1 MIPDTANRALAIATG
16 LMGAL
21 SRTAGQE
28 PVRRILVVR
37 LGNLGDIVVALP
49 AFHALRKRFPDARM
63 VLLTSPTLR
72 GAPGAEDVLADDP
85 TFDDRIVYYADES
98 NRPRF
103 LKALCG
109 RIRRE
114 SFDMTVMLP
123 DDRSRFRHLA
133 KHLALLALAGQR
145 RFTGFRIV
153 SPDQY
158 GLGQVPRLMGLLEPL
173 GIAEVEPYPWI
184 RVSEDRR
191 QAALRRFLP
200 GDGRPLIA
208 MQCGAKRPANRWMPG
223 RFIEVGRRLV
233 EEHAAHILLTGGPG
247 ERVLTDEIA
256 CGIGAHCTSLAGETS
271 VTDLAALLERCVL
284 LVSNDTGTMHVAA
297 AMGIPVVA
305 IFSARDHP
313 FRWYPHGSHH
323 RVLRHDVECSPCLQ
337 DVCPLYS
344 EPICLTAITA
354 GQVFDAARAIFLDW
368 ERRVR

>member
-1 MIPDTANRALAIATG
+1 MTATAANRALAAATG

-21 SRTAGQE
+21 SRKSARE

-72 GAPGAEDVLADDP
+72 GAPGAEEVLADDP
-85 TFDDRIVYYADES
+85 TFDDHIVYYADEPG
-98 NRPRF
+98 RLRF

-114 SFDMTVMLP
+114 SFDLTVMLP

-145 RFTGFRIV
+145 RFAGFRLV
-153 SPDQY
+153 SPDQFR
-158 GLGQVPRLMGLLEPL
+158 LGQVPRIMGLLEPL
-173 GIAEVEPYPWI
+173 GIAEVEPCPWI
-184 RVSEDRR
+184 RVSEEHRR
-191 QAALRRFLP
+191 AAIQRLLP
-200 GDGRPLIA
+200 GNGRPLVA

-223 RFIEVGRRLV
+223 RFVEVGRRLV
-233 EEHAAHILLTGGPG
+233 EEHGAHILLTGGAD
-247 ERVLTDEIA
+247 ERPLTDEVA
-256 CGIGAHCTSLAGETS
+256 HGIGGHCTSLAGETS
-271 VTDLAALLERCVL
+271 VTDLAILLEHCVL
-284 LVSNDTGTMHVAA
+284 LISNDTGTMHVAA

-313 FRWYPHGSHH
+313 FRWYPYGPHH
-323 RVLRHDVECSPCLQ
+323 RVLRHDVECGPCLK
-337 DVCPLYS
+337 DVCPLYP
-344 EPICLTAITA
+344 EPVCLSAITA
-354 GQVFDAARAIFLDW
+354 EQVFNAARSIFLDW